1 VNLGFVIDTTACI
14 GCHACSTACK
24 SENEVPLGVNR
35 TWVKSVEVGQFPD
48 VRRSFQVTRCNHCA
62 NPPCVAICPTGAMH
76 QRPDGIVDFASDA
89 CIGCK
94 GCTQACPYD
103 AIHMEPESHT
113 AAKCNFCAHRVDVGL
128 EPACVVVCPAH
139 AILAGDL
146 DDPASEVAR
155 AVARRDVSV
164 RRPEQ
169 GTAPKLFY
177 VDGHAPSLHPTAAG
191 HGRSFSAAEVRAPT
205 AVVEAPEA
213 QGLPAGGPIAAAMI
227 RVSYGAQHD
236 VQWHWPIPAYLIT
249 KHLAGG
255 GFFFLAVAALV
266 GRVPAAAMT
275 WGGLFGLVMT
285 FVTLGLLIYDLD
297 RPDRF
302 LYLLTR
308 PQWRSW
314 IARAAWLLTAF
325 TALAVAW
332 WTVELVA
339 PASALRPLF
348 AALVAPVALLTSIY
362 SAFLLAQAEG
372 RDLWQSAHLPVLMTA
387 QGVALGAAPFA
398 LLPGPFGEVAQTTF
412 GVGLLVSLLV
422 TLVGDLGVPHATDSA
437 RRALVLMTR
446 GPWAREYWL
455 GGILTGHLLPLGLLA
470 AGLPGPA
477 LAAAAVGLF
486 FQAHALVMAPQ
497 AVPNS

>member
-1 VNLGFVIDTTACI
+1 
-14 GCHACSTACK
+14 
-24 SENEVPLGVNR
+24 
-35 TWVKSVEVGQFPD
+35 
-48 VRRSFQVTRCNHCA
+48 
-62 NPPCVAICPTGAMH
+62 MH

-387 QGVALGAAPFA
+387 QGVALGAA
-398 LLPGPFGEVAQTTF
+398 L
-412 GVGLLVSLLV
+412 
-422 TLVGDLGVPHATDSA
+422 A
-437 RRALVLMTR
+437 RRYMLVPTICFNCES
-446 GPWAREYWL
+446 AC
-455 GGILTGHLLPLGLLA
+455 GLLA
-470 AGLPGPA
+470 YVDKTTLEIKKFEGNPKHPGSRGRNCAKGPA
-477 LAAAAVGLF
+477 THNQIYDPERILYPLKRVGARGEGKWKRITWDEASAKFRPRCARAA
-486 FQAHALVMAPQ
+486 
-497 AVPNS
+497 